1 MITYAE
7 KTGVLGEWRPTGFA
21 LALGVG
27 AGPSGFRNR
36 CRVRRNVG
44 LVWVYRDIRIEDQAA
59 IRAAQNEDRLAVLFV
74 QDPLLLGSPP
84 ADLLFLNDALEA
96 LREELVSRGSNLF
109 VRSGIAGEE
118 VTKFA
123 SEIKA
128 DALYATRSAE
138 HGWQRNYD
146 MILSN
151 FEGQVNVVD
160 ETILGDDSMPH
171 PESHYS
177 RWKGLKSISLGTP
190 RPSPAPTTL
199 PSPPDVGSM
208 VEKLGDV
215 TVSEYAKDVF
225 TSTYLEEMEK
235 ADDENTNGLLSFTAR
250 ELLSDPDVCLKSM
263 TKENKDLFRTLRRPL
278 NYGCVSMA
286 QLSFAGAGEKARAKD
301 WHRRMAL
308 GDTLNSKT
316 DWKYWLWRGCLVR
329 FRSMGALSSPD
340 APAILFVHG
349 FGASSQHFV
358 KNLTGLRGANLK
370 LFALDL
376 IGFGRSEKPATHY
389 TQHLW
394 EAQIADFVRDVVR
407 EPVYVVGNSIGG
419 YMSMSFVAD
428 HYPSLCKGA
437 VLVNSAGSLGES
449 APDEGMSQER
459 LSRNEVVVNVSKG
472 AIFLLQSQ
480 IRSILVK
487 LYPTSPEEVTNEL
500 VKDIYRDSTDPGA
513 AYVLESGRR
522 LPSRRTLIDLFKG
535 YTGPLLVLTGSK
547 DPLNDASARA
557 RNIGVVYPEAQVTL
571 LNAGHCPHDEVP
583 EIFNEKLS
591 SWVETMERTLASK
604 SVAT

>member
-1 MITYAE
+1 
-7 KTGVLGEWRPTGFA
+7 
-21 LALGVG
+21 
-27 AGPSGFRNR
+27 
-36 CRVRRNVG
+36 
-44 LVWVYRDIRIEDQAA
+44 
-59 IRAAQNEDRLAVLFV
+59 
-74 QDPLLLGSPP
+74 
-84 ADLLFLNDALEA
+84 
-96 LREELVSRGSNLF
+96 
-109 VRSGIAGEE
+109 
-118 VTKFA
+118 
-123 SEIKA
+123 
-128 DALYATRSAE
+128 
-138 HGWQRNYD
+138 
-146 MILSN
+146 MILSS
-151 FEGQVNVVD
+151 FEGQVNIVD

-177 RWKGLKSISLGTP
+177 RWKGLKSISLRAP
-190 RPSPAPTTL
+190 RPNPAPIKL
-199 PSPPDVGSM
+199 PSPPEVGSIL
-208 VEKLGDV
+208 EKLGDV
-215 TVSEYAKDVF
+215 TVSEYAREVF

-235 ADDENTNGLLSFTAR
+235 ADDSSTNGLLSFNAR
-250 ELLSDPDVCLKSM
+250 DLISDPDPCLKAM
-263 TKENKDLFRTLRRPL
+263 TRENKDMFRTLRQPL
-278 NYGCVSMA
+278 NYGCVSVA

-308 GDTLNSKT
+308 GDILNSKT
-316 DWKYWLWRGCLVR
+316 DWRYWLWRGCLVR
-329 FRSMGALSSPD
+329 FRSTGALSSPES
-340 APAILFVHG
+340 PAILFVHG
-349 FGASSQHFV
+349 FGASSQHFA
-358 KNLTGLRGANLK
+358 KNLMGLREANLK

-449 APDEGMSQER
+449 ASDEGTSQER
-459 LSRNEVVVNVSKG
+459 LSRNEVIVNVSKG

-487 LYPTSPEEVTNEL
+487 LYPTRPEEVTNEL

-513 AYVLESGRR
+513 AYVLESGSR

-557 RNIGVVYPEAQVTL
+557 RRIGVLYPEAQVSL

-591 SWVETMERTLASK
+591 SWIEAMERTLASK
-604 SVAT
+604 SVET